1 MKQLIARIDDD
12 LHAQF
17 KAACALTGENMTRLI
32 EDWIRQYLE
41 SREMAADVAAFDKG
55 VNEPGG
61 RPLRDIMKDLTQ
73 EGAAHV

>member
-17 KAACALTGENMTRLI
+17 KSACALTGENMTRLI
-32 EDWIRQYLE
+32 EGWIREFIE
-41 SREMAADVAAFDKG
+41 SREMAADVASFDKH

-61 RPLRDIMKDLTQ
+61 KPLRDIMRELSQ
-73 EGAAHV
+73 ENAAHV